1 MRASSSSSFLLRS
14 SRDVKL
20 DDMAAA
26 STPSSVSCEC
36 ESRDRR
42 APARTEYFS
51 EPARRFGVTEWGA
64 EPHSRGPMRAMAP
77 RGFARSG
84 SWAELGGREGSGD
97 SGSSSPR
104 TPSKSPARLAAAKE
118 DRSMWTWA
126 TGAMI
131 LVLVALVVLGAA
143 TALMSAEPRRYVV
156 ILDGGS
162 QGTRAHVYAM
172 RVAPGPRPRHTEELG
187 VMRVKPGLSSFVA
200 DPPGAGESL
209 RPLYE
214 FARGLVPD
222 AYLARTPIVL
232 MATAGLRSVPDR
244 GARDAILR
252 SCRASLARSPFLFRD
267 GWAEVIAGSKEG
279 LYAWVAANYAADSLF
294 ARDPRHTLGVLE
306 LGGASMQVTF
316 KVPEDSPAPPDE
328 FTEHI
333 HVPTVKPHP
342 SDLGWAPPSP
352 SRTRDAKP
360 GVTEI
365 TVYTHSALGLGQE
378 AAFEAHE
385 RSIRAELAASR
396 AQLSDV
402 SDPCIPVGYVPPRGP
417 KPDGSRSIRPGGNFT
432 ACVDRA
438 RALLGLHDPC
448 PHERCGMKGSY
459 LPPSIRGEMLATEN
473 FFYTARFL
481 GLPER
486 ATIAQMAGAGERV
499 CGAEWRS
506 LVAAHLGANK
516 RVARGEGDDETFEE
530 DEASLARYCFSSSL
544 IVAALSHGLK
554 LPPRA
559 KIRFSNSVGGVAV
572 DWAMGAAI
580 AFTAAAVEREEEW
593 LLGPDGRHRWTN
605 PFGGVDWRILVFVSA
620 VLVLALVSASSRSR
634 RAATLERRI
643 RAKVQAWG
651 SAGRLTRSEGTFG
664 SLTSFK
670 SPAKD
675 H

>member
-64 EPHSRGPMRAMAP
+64 GPHSRGPMRAMAP

-200 DPPGAGESL
+200 DPPGAGGVAPAAVRVRARLGPRRVPREDAHRAHGHRGSSL
-209 RPLYE
+209 GARSGRAGRHPAQLPRLPGAIALPLSRRMGPSHRGE
-214 FARGLVPD
+214 QRGTVRLGRRQLRRRFAVRQGP
-222 AYLARTPIVL
+222 
-232 MATAGLRSVPDR
+232 ATHPR
-244 GARDAILR
+244 GARARRRVDA
-252 SCRASLARSPFLFRD
+252 
-267 GWAEVIAGSKEG
+267 GHVQGS
-279 LYAWVAANYAADSLF
+279 
-294 ARDPRHTLGVLE
+294 R
-306 LGGASMQVTF
+306 
-316 KVPEDSPAPPDE
+316 DSPAPPDE

-396 AQLSDV
+396 AQLSD
-402 SDPCIPVGYVPPRGP
+402 S
-417 KPDGSRSIRPGGNFT
+417 
-432 ACVDRA
+432 
-438 RALLGLHDPC
+438 
-448 PHERCGMKGSY
+448 
-459 LPPSIRGEMLATEN
+459 
-473 FFYTARFL
+473 
-481 GLPER
+481 
-486 ATIAQMAGAGERV
+486 
-499 CGAEWRS
+499 
-506 LVAAHLGANK
+506 
-516 RVARGEGDDETFEE
+516 
-530 DEASLARYCFSSSL
+530 
-544 IVAALSHGLK
+544 
-554 LPPRA
+554 
-559 KIRFSNSVGGVAV
+559 
-572 DWAMGAAI
+572 
-580 AFTAAAVEREEEW
+580 
-593 LLGPDGRHRWTN
+593 LGP
-605 PFGGVDWRILVFVSA
+605 V
-620 VLVLALVSASSRSR
+620 
-634 RAATLERRI
+634 RARRI
-643 RAKVQAWG
+643 RPSRA
-651 SAGRLTRSEGTFG
+651 
-664 SLTSFK
+664 
-670 SPAKD
+670 
-675 H
+675 